1 MTSLDQDV
9 VRHLSE
15 VSVSVELETPDMTLN
30 IGPQHPSTH
39 GVLRLVARVDGERAY
54 DVKPVIGYMHRGY
67 EKLAEVRNYPQ
78 ITTIVNRI
86 DWVAGYANEIPF
98 ITAAEKLMAIEVP
111 ERALWIRTILTEM
124 ARISSHLIFMASYP
138 LELGA
143 ATPLFFALRERERV
157 LDLLESVTGGRFH
170 PNFNRIGGVKP
181 AYAAGS
187 STRKIIQD
195 LPASFFAET
204 KVAMDKVAEACEQ
217 LEDLVAGN
225 EIILARTKGIGVLP
239 PEVAAAYGVSGPN
252 LRASGVAFDLRKTED
267 YLPYDQFDFDV
278 VTAANG
284 DCWDRWW
291 VRLEEIRQ
299 SSRIIHQAVDSI
311 PSGPLQAKVP
321 KIIKVPKGETYVR
334 AENPKGE
341 MGYYIVS
348 DGGQGPYRLK
358 IRSASF
364 SNISILP
371 WILEGILVPDIIA
384 IMGSLDFV
392 LGDVDR

>member
-1 MTSLDQDV
+1 MVIDADTI
-9 VRHLSE
+9 RHMSE
-15 VSVSVELETPDMTLN
+15 VSVSVELQTPDMTLN

-39 GVLRLVARVDGERAY
+39 GVLRLVARVDGERAF

-67 EKLAEVRNYPQ
+67 EKLAEVRTYPQ

-86 DWVAGYANEIPF
+86 DWVSGYANEVPF
-98 ITAAEKLMAIEVP
+98 IVAAEKLMEVEVP
-111 ERALWIRTILTEM
+111 ERAQYIRLILSEM
-124 ARISSHLIFMASYP
+124 ARMSSHLVFMASYP

-143 ATPLFFALRERERV
+143 ATPLFFALRERERI
-157 LDLLESVTGGRFH
+157 LDLLEGVTGGRFH

-181 AYAAGS
+181 AYGSGS
-187 STRKIIQD
+187 STRKMIQD
-195 LPASFFAET
+195 LPAGFLNDT
-204 KVAMDKVAEACEQ
+204 RDAMDRVLEVCDE

-225 EIILARTKGIGVLP
+225 EIILARTKGVGVIP
-239 PEVAAAYGVSGPN
+239 PEVGAGYGVSGPN
-252 LRASGVAFDLRKTED
+252 LRASGVAFDLRRAEN
-267 YLPYDQFDFDV
+267 YLPYDKFDFDV
-278 VTAANG
+278 VTGDNG
-284 DCWDRWW
+284 DCWDRWK

-299 SSRIIHQAVDSI
+299 SARIIQQAVDGI

-321 KIIKVPKGETYVR
+321 KVIKVPKGETYVR

-341 MGYYIVS
+341 MGYHLVS
-348 DGGQGPYRLK
+348 DGGNGPYRLK

-364 SNISILP
+364 SNLSILP
-371 WILEGILVPDIIA
+371 WILEGALVPDIIA